1 MGLNNTKSQ
10 TGVVNEIKTRL
21 LCLNPVRVLS
31 GRGSHSEQG
40 DYQDT
45 FVWRKIAF
53 LWKNSKMKGGFSPLA
68 TTLSATTK
76 GLNIVNPSLS

>member
-45 FVWRKIAF
+45 FVWRKIIF
-53 LWKNSKMKGGFSPLA
+53 LWKDSKIRVDFSTSA
-68 TTLSATTK
+68 TLSTAYGTHVEATHM
-76 GLNIVNPSLS
+76 

>member
-45 FVWRKIAF
+45 FVWRR
-53 LWKNSKMKGGFSPLA
+53 NTNVHMEGQ
-68 TTLSATTK
+68 
-76 GLNIVNPSLS
+76 